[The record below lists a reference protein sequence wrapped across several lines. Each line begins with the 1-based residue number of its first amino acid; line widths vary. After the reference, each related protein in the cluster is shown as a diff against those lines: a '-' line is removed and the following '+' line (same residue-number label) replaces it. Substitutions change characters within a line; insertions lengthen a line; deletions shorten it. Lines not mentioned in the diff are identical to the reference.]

1 MPCCVRCRFEL
12 DRRNDNRHTP
22 NMLTTHTA
30 TARSVNDYRTG
41 EVIRPATQAD
51 IDRAE
56 REGDA
61 HTGAHRDEAGRT
73 IFVDE

>member
-1 MPCCVRCRFEL
+1 MAL
-12 DRRNDNRHTP
+12 DSRVDTYYNERMSNTAAR
-22 NMLTTHTA
+22 TT
-30 TARSVNDYRTG
+30 RSVNDYRTG

-56 REGDA
+56 RDGDA
-61 HTGAHRDEAGRT
+61 HTGAHLDDDGRT

>member
-1 MPCCVRCRFEL
+1 
-12 DRRNDNRHTP
+12 
-22 NMLTTHTA
+22 MLTTHA
-30 TARSVNDYRTG
+30 TARFVNDYRTG

-61 HTGAHRDEAGRT
+61 HTGAHLDTDGRT

>member
-1 MPCCVRCRFEL
+1 
-12 DRRNDNRHTP
+12 
-22 NMLTTHTA
+22 MLTTPT
-30 TARSVNDYRTG
+30 TTRFVNDYQTG
-41 EVIRPATQAD
+41 DRIRPATQAD

-61 HTGAHRDEAGRT
+61 HTGAHLDTDGRT